1 MKKYQE
7 QVSSTTKVSATSIQK
22 KLSGVRTKN
31 RVTLITSESVDS
43 LLDSILQIQ
52 EQYEQDKYY

>member
-1 MKKYQE
+1 MKKYQK
-7 QVSSTTKVSATSIQK
+7 QVSSTTKVSATSTQK
-22 KLSGVRTKN
+22 KLSGVKTKN
-31 RVTLITSESVDS
+31 RVTLITSDSVDS

>member
-7 QVSSTTKVSATSIQK
+7 QVSSTTKVSATSTQK
-22 KLSGVRTKN
+22 TLNGARTKN

-43 LLDSILQIQ
+43 LLDSILQTQ